1 MISCESFNKY
11 KNTITQNVKLALRMC
26 SRNSDVRG
34 NDRVEQKKTK
44 TLLFYS
50 LASVVACAA
59 SVVPVTIVVVVVNGV
74 VDVVAVPPEAG
85 PICKS
90 TQQYPR
96 YIRLA
101 DIVTISHN
109 NDTDDDNDKQRNRPH
124 QTKPKQK
131 Q

>member
-1 MISCESFNKY
+1 M
-11 KNTITQNVKLALRMC
+11 
-26 SRNSDVRG
+26 
-34 NDRVEQKKTK
+34 
-44 TLLFYS
+44 FYS
-50 LASVVACAA
+50 LASAVACAA
-59 SVVPVTIVVVVVNGV
+59 SVVPVIVVVVVNGV
-74 VDVVAVPPEAG
+74 VDVVVAVPPVAG

-109 NDTDDDNDKQRNRPH
+109 DTDDDDGKQHNRPH

>member
-1 MISCESFNKY
+1 MHY
-11 KNTITQNVKLALRMC
+11 
-26 SRNSDVRG
+26 SDVRG
-34 NDRVEQKKTK
+34 SVRVEQKKTK
-44 TLLFYS
+44 THLFYS
-50 LASVVACAA
+50 LASAACAA

-74 VDVVAVPPEAG
+74 VDVVVAVPRAAG

-109 NDTDDDNDKQRNRPH
+109 DTDDDDGKQHNRPH

-131 Q
+131 HKN

>member
-1 MISCESFNKY
+1 M
-11 KNTITQNVKLALRMC
+11 
-26 SRNSDVRG
+26 
-34 NDRVEQKKTK
+34 
-44 TLLFYS
+44 FYS
-50 LASVVACAA
+50 LASVACAA

-74 VDVVAVPPEAG
+74 VDVVVAVPPEVG

-90 TQQYPR
+90 MR

-101 DIVTISHN
+101 DIVTISQI
-109 NDTDDDNDKQRNRPH
+109 DTDDDDGKQHNRPH